1 MPRTERRLWNIVLA
15 AGRGTRLASITTM
28 IHGHPVPKQFATLLG
43 DRSLLQA
50 TLDRIAR
57 LAPASRTV
65 VVVDAAHARLAEQ
78 QLASYPGVR
87 LVLQPCDR
95 GTAAGL
101 LLPLAEV
108 LARDDRAQALVLPAD
123 HVIADE
129 AAFQRACQRALTA
142 AAQVRSGVALVG
154 ASATMAATD
163 LGWIAPGQSCGRAA
177 GRGFRVERFV
187 EKPDLTEAQ
196 ALLADGAMWNTLILA
211 GRGQALWQMVAGK
224 LPRVAAPLCQYR
236 LAIDHPD
243 ARPLLDDAYDDMP
256 PADLSRDVLEHV
268 RGLAV
273 VQMSGSGWT
282 DCGTP
287 RRLLEVLRRIPRG
300 MSTVDAAGSRPRTAY
315 GT

>member
-1 MPRTERRLWNIVLA
+1 
-15 AGRGTRLASITTM
+15 
-28 IHGHPVPKQFATLLG
+28 
-43 DRSLLQA
+43 
-50 TLDRIAR
+50 
-57 LAPASRTV
+57 
-65 VVVDAAHARLAEQ
+65 
-78 QLASYPGVR
+78 
-87 LVLQPCDR
+87 
-95 GTAAGL
+95 
-101 LLPLAEV
+101 
-108 LARDDRAQALVLPAD
+108 
-123 HVIADE
+123 
-129 AAFQRACQRALTA
+129 
-142 AAQVRSGVALVG
+142 
-154 ASATMAATD
+154 
-163 LGWIAPGQSCGRAA
+163 
-177 GRGFRVERFV
+177 
-187 EKPDLTEAQ
+187 
-196 ALLADGAMWNTLILA
+196 
-211 GRGQALWQMVAGK
+211 MVAGK